1 MNPTVTATDSGSVYW
16 DPYRPDLG
24 RNPYPTYRR
33 LREEAPLYYNEPY
46 DFYALSRFS
55 DVEEHFSNTDVFS
68 SARSDIMEYIRQ
80 DFEVPDSMFIW
91 RDPPLHTVYRNV
103 VSRVFTPKRMS
114 DLEGQV
120 REYCVRCLAPLEGT
134 DRFDFIADLGAK
146 LPGGVIG
153 MLLGIPDT
161 ERDVIYERVTSGLR
175 TEEGKPMVLDATK
188 YTGEN
193 YEEYLDWR
201 SKHPSDDLMTMLLHV
216 DFEDVHGKRRKL
228 TREEI
233 LLFVSV
239 LAGAGNET
247 TSRLIGWMGKL
258 LGDHPEQRRQIVQ
271 DPTLVKAAVEEI
283 LRFEPPGP
291 SVARYVK
298 KEVTVRGQTVP
309 EGSVMLFLLASA
321 NRDEA
326 RFPDG
331 DRFDIN
337 RQGATHITFARGI
350 HSCLGAV
357 LARVEGRV
365 ALEEI
370 LKRFP
375 DWTVDEDNAKL
386 SSSSTTRGWDT
397 LPAFI
402 P

>member
-1 MNPTVTATDSGSVYW
+1 MHTKSALYW

-24 RNPYPTYRR
+24 KNPYPTYRR
-33 LREEAPLYYNEPY
+33 LREEAPLYYNEQY

-55 DVEEHFSNTDVFS
+55 DVEEHFGNTEFFS

-80 DFEVPDSMFIW
+80 DFEIPDSMFIW

-103 VSRVFTPKRMS
+103 VSRVFTPKRMN

-120 REYCVRCLAPLEGT
+120 RDYCARCLDPLEGS

-161 ERDVIYERVTSGLR
+161 ARDAIYERVTSGLR
-175 TEEGKPMVLDATK
+175 TEEGKPMELDESK
-188 YTGEN
+188 YNGDR
-193 YEEYLDWR
+193 YEDYLDWR
-201 SKHPSDDLMTMLLHV
+201 IKNPGDDLMTMLLNV
-216 DFEDVHGKRRKL
+216 EFEDATGTRRKL
-228 TREEI
+228 NRDEI
-233 LLFVSV
+233 LIFVAV

-247 TSRLIGWMGKL
+247 TSRLIGWMGRVL
-258 LGDHPEQRRQIVQ
+258 ADHPEQRRDIVKN
-271 DPTLVKAAVEEI
+271 PALVNAAVEEI

-298 KEVTVRGQTVP
+298 KDVIVRGQTVP
-309 EGSVMLFLLASA
+309 AGSVMLFLLASA
-321 NRDEA
+321 NRDEE
-326 RFPDG
+326 RFPNG
-331 DRFDIN
+331 DSFDIH
-337 RQGATHITFARGI
+337 RKATPHITFARGI
-350 HSCLGAV
+350 HSCIGAA

-375 DWTVDEDNAKL
+375 QWTVDEDNARL

>member
-1 MNPTVTATDSGSVYW
+1 MKVAANKSSSVYW

-24 RNPYPTYRR
+24 RDPYPTYQR
-33 LREEAPLYYNEPY
+33 LREEAPLYYNEQY

-55 DVEEHFSNTDVFS
+55 DIEEHFSNTDVFG
-68 SARSDIMEYIRQ
+68 SARSNIIEYIRQ

-91 RDPPLHTVYRNV
+91 QDPPLHTTYRSV
-103 VSRVFTPKRMS
+103 VSRVFTPKRMN

-120 REYCVRCLAPLEGT
+120 RDYCIRCLAPLEGS

-161 ERDVIYERVTSGLR
+161 ERDMIYERVTSGLR
-175 TEEGKPMVLDATK
+175 TEEGKPMVLDASK

-193 YEEYLDWR
+193 YEDYLDWR
-201 SKHPSDDLMTMLLHV
+201 IKNPSDDLMTMLLQV
-216 DFEDVHGKRRKL
+216 EFDDVRGNRRKL

-247 TSRLIGWMGKL
+247 TSRLIGWMGRI
-258 LGDHPEQRRQIVQ
+258 LGDHPDQRRQIVEN
-271 DPTLVKAAVEEI
+271 PALVRPAIEEI

-298 KEVTVRGQTVP
+298 KTVTVRGQTVP

-331 DRFDIN
+331 DCFDIH
-337 RQGATHITFARGI
+337 RVGSPHITFARGI
-350 HSCLGAV
+350 HSCLGAA

-375 DWTVDEDNAKL
+375 EWTVDEENAKL
-386 SSSSTTRGWDT
+386 ASSSTTRGWDT